1 MLSQLS
7 YIPRNRQDGIV
18 LFWDPLVN
26 HQLQSHRFIT
36 KRENGIGSALHASP
50 QSHARKLHP
59 LRCPAYPAAI
69 YEKKKGFAPFALL
82 RSKSRE
88 GTHLMRRSTATF
100 GDCGRHDRFPSPLK
114 TGKKLCPCVQP
125 LPNSPAHHISPTPM
139 QEASKIHA
147 AVTLGY
153 TRSKKGPEGPFG
165 CVSENDAQKRGDRIR
180 NRHPRRRHRPHHRAG
195 WARHHRPDHP

>member
-1 MLSQLS
+1 MSTTNCNPTVS
-7 YIPRNRQDGIV
+7 SRNARMESAAHSMRR
-18 LFWDPLVN
+18 P
-26 HQLQSHRFIT
+26 SHMQGNFILC
-36 KRENGIGSALHASP
+36 A
-50 QSHARKLHP
+50 
-59 LRCPAYPAAI
+59 CPAYPAAI

-165 CVSENDAQKRGDRIR
+165 ALLKRCAKERGPNQKSSSSSLTSSTSSSRLGT
-180 NRHPRRRHRPHHRAG
+180 PSSA
-195 WARHHRPDHP
+195 

>member
-1 MLSQLS
+1 M
-7 YIPRNRQDGIV
+7 

-125 LPNSPAHHISPTPM
+125 LPNTPAHHRSPTPM

-165 CVSENDAQKRGDRIR
+165 ALLKRCAKERGQNQKSSSSSSTSSTSSSRLGT
-180 NRHPRRRHRPHHRAG
+180 PSSA
-195 WARHHRPDHP
+195 